1 MCAILTC
8 CRLYKSRP
16 NDFTPAPVQRVTD
29 TRIVSSEPLP
39 SPVELTAELPRTEK
53 QVEFVA
59 QARQEIHRIIHGED
73 PRLIFVVGP
82 CSIHDLKAGREY
94 AEKLKTVAD
103 ELSDRLLILM
113 RVYFEKPRT
122 TTGWKGLIMDPHLN
136 GTYEIPTGLRIARE
150 FLGEVLDLGMPT
162 ATELLDPITPQYIA
176 DSLCWAA
183 IGARTVE
190 SQTHRQMAS
199 GLSMPVGFKNSTA
212 GDCDVA
218 VNAIVAATQ
227 QQTFLG
233 ITPEGRASAVT
244 TSGNPDC
251 QIILRGG
258 SNGPNYASEHV
269 ADAVAKAEKAG
280 VIPSLMIDCSH
291 GNSSKDPERQ
301 PAVLED
307 VMQQVTA
314 GNRHIH
320 SVMMES
326 NLKAGS
332 QKVPANLE
340 ELEYGVS
347 ITDGCLDWATTEK
360 ALRDTH
366 AALAKPNQLNSF
378 SLWRRR
384 WRIRVTGTVAE
395 NRAAGIHRHSPHAG
409 AHLRIRIKD
418 HAGLIV
424 VGSLPANFHLIV
436 IPNDQSIDV
445 GETVW
450 HTKGV
455 GDYTRGLAYVGP
467 IQIGRLPGAIGPI
480 PLFAG
485 RQIGGGI
492 GDGEGSGVGAGRGR
506 F

>member
-1 MCAILTC
+1 MCVIRPC

-326 NLKAGS
+326 NLKAGN
-332 QKVPANLE
+332 QKMPANLE

-347 ITDGCLDWATTEK
+347 ITDGCLDWAATEK

-366 AALAKPNQLNSF
+366 AALAS
-378 SLWRRR
+378 
-384 WRIRVTGTVAE
+384 RI
-395 NRAAGIHRHSPHAG
+395 N
-409 AHLRIRIKD
+409 
-418 HAGLIV
+418 
-424 VGSLPANFHLIV
+424 
-436 IPNDQSIDV
+436 
-445 GETVW
+445 
-450 HTKGV
+450 
-455 GDYTRGLAYVGP
+455 
-467 IQIGRLPGAIGPI
+467 
-480 PLFAG
+480 
-485 RQIGGGI
+485 
-492 GDGEGSGVGAGRGR
+492 
-506 F
+506 